1 MTMKLGECFAYCA
14 SQQTNGVV
22 ITSAGSS
29 CGAWWKV
36 THDIDRVLYLGASM
50 SMISMFG
57 AGIALGAPDL
67 PVWVFMGDGAFCMN
81 PGMLMVERDLNLPN
95 LKHFLV
101 SNRVYGAT
109 GAARLPNA
117 DRNDYLGIARSVG
130 IERTYCVETMAQ
142 LQTTFPEVVQTPG
155 YAFTVLEVEPPSRDT
170 KEGGVPID
178 DSENKLRFG
187 RYIERTAGIQV
198 FRQAA
203 VPFATGAGVS

>member
-1 MTMKLGECFAYCA
+1 MALKLNECFAYCA

-22 ITSAGSS
+22 ITSAGTS
-29 CGAWWKV
+29 CAAWWSA

-81 PGMLMVERDLNLPN
+81 PGMLMVERDLDLPN

-117 DRNDYLGIARSVG
+117 RRNDYLGIARSVG
-130 IERTYCVETMAQ
+130 VERTYCVESMEQ
-142 LQTTFPEVVQTPG
+142 LRTTFPEVVETPG
-155 YAFTVLEVEPPSRDT
+155 YTFTVLEIEPPSPDT

-178 DSENKLRFG
+178 DTENKFRFG
-187 RYIERTAGIQV
+187 RYIERTAGIKV

-203 VPFATGAGVS
+203 VPPRP